1 MPHMFTNHPRLH
13 NLTRGRKDLKSQFLW
28 EAINAEL
35 YKIGGVFFIVGSIC
49 FFPKFEAYADLG
61 AWIFFVGSLIYL
73 FVTFHDFLEVKHFLR
88 TSNHYSLKKSR
99 IHSCCELFVGN
110 DPVYHWQC
118 LFSFRRGVFL
128 RWRLDI
134 CRR

>member
-73 FVTFHDFLEVKHFLR
+73 FVTFHDFLEVKHFWR
-88 TSNHYSLKKSR
+88 TSNHHSLKKVSNIQLLR
-99 IHSCCELFVGN
+99 VICGERSCLPLAVHCFCLVG
-110 DPVYHWQC
+110 Y
-118 LFSFRRGVFL
+118 LITGVVMS
-128 RWRLDI
+128 
-134 CRR
+134 